1 MRSAVSASDIWSVL
15 HGVIC
20 VHKPRDVSLTSLKKI
35 LVSAI
40 CSDANECI
48 PPPRIPTIE
57 LPIVEPHPKSQAL
70 VIVGMRKQLDYS
82 SHPLVVGQPFR
93 KEDIRIEE
101 MHYLGP
107 ASSGVC
113 RRYNSFRTFSSH
125 PLVVGQPFR
134 KEDIR
139 IEEMHYLGPA
149 SSGVCLFGINDGC
162 EQLEGLRERA
172 WINEY
177 RLLGQLGR
185 ETHKNEIRGKVV
197 VKREYDG
204 VTRYRMQKLLS
215 RVQAQYKRLAFELAN
230 VDLQSQ
236 EAFELACKGLPRAKI
251 LGTPIVYGISLNS
264 FKAPHFSLTLNC
276 VSETDSFLRDF
287 IREIAISL
295 GTTASCRRLLCSRIG
310 PFDAEHSLLDKHFT
324 LSNIFT
330 NMRLCRGIIEK
341 DAVDSDANIVQNK
354 PHIAINEVIED
365 QLIEV
370 LNEEPSE
377 EVVDDCLRIA
387 WGREYTQV

>member
-70 VIVGMRKQLDYS
+70 VIVGMRKQLDY
-82 SHPLVVGQPFR
+82 
-93 KEDIRIEE
+93 
-101 MHYLGP
+101 
-107 ASSGVC
+107 
-113 RRYNSFRTFSSH
+113 SSH